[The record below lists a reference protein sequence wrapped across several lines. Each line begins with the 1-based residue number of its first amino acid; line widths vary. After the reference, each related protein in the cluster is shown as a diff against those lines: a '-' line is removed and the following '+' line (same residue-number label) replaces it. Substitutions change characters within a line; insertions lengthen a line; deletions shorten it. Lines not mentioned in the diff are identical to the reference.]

1 MLIGFNYKHAEV
13 YKTSS
18 ILVSSNKI
26 ESVLSLYNRIHFKL
40 YN

>member
-18 ILVSSNKI
+18 ILVSSNK
-26 ESVLSLYNRIHFKL
+26 NRICFKFV
-40 YN
+40 